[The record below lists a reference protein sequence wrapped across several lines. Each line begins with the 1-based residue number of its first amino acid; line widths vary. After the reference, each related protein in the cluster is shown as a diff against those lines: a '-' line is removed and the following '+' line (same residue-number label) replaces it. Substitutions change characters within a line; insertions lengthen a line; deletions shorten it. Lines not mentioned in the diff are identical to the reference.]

1 MCFIQDAMKFPDL
14 EHVIK
19 GFAMKINCTPLAAA
33 LAFALTLPA
42 ATAQTSVTGP
52 VPGASA
58 PRPAKPPPRS
68 LTPAELRDSA
78 SSPADEP
85 PAGAVTP
92 QISIPLG
99 KKPVLPLKPYSRAA
113 RRDAPAA
120 PGGIDDAAAR
130 CEAQASESARAECR
144 DKLTSAARKP

>member
-1 MCFIQDAMKFPDL
+1 
-14 EHVIK
+14 
-19 GFAMKINCTPLAAA
+19 MKIDGLSLAAA
-33 LAFALTLPA
+33 LAFALALSSA
-42 ATAQTSVTGP
+42 MAQTSVTGP
-52 VPGASA
+52 MPGASA
-58 PRPAKPPPRS
+58 PRPAKPPPRP

-99 KKPVLPLKPYSRAA
+99 KKAVPPLKPYSRAA

-144 DKLTSAARKP
+144 DKLTRAARKP

>member
-1 MCFIQDAMKFPDL
+1 
-14 EHVIK
+14 
-19 GFAMKINCTPLAAA
+19 MKISGVPLAAM
-33 LAFALTLPA
+33 LAFALSSA
-42 ATAQTSVTGP
+42 VAQTSAP
-52 VPGASA
+52 APNSGASA
-58 PRPAKPPPRS
+58 PRPAKPPPRL

-99 KKPVLPLKPYSRAA
+99 KKPAPPLKPYSRAA
-113 RRDAPAA
+113 AA

-130 CEAQASESARAECR
+130 CEAQASEPARAECR
-144 DKLTSAARKP
+144 DKLTRAARKP

>member
-1 MCFIQDAMKFPDL
+1 MGQVVKGIAVKFNHL
-14 EHVIK
+14 
-19 GFAMKINCTPLAAA
+19 PLAVA
-33 LAFALTLPA
+33 LASALALPA

-58 PRPAKPPPRS
+58 PRPAKPPPRR
-68 LTPAELRDSA
+68 LTPAEMRDSA
-78 SSPADEP
+78 NSPADDP

-99 KKPVLPLKPYSRAA
+99 KKPAPPVKPYSRAA

-130 CEAQASESARAECR
+130 CEAQASETARAECR
-144 DKLTSAARKP
+144 NKLTHSGRKP

>member
-1 MCFIQDAMKFPDL
+1 
-14 EHVIK
+14 
-19 GFAMKINCTPLAAA
+19 MKISGVPLAAM
-33 LAFALTLPA
+33 LAFALSSA
-42 ATAQTSVTGP
+42 VAQTSAP
-52 VPGASA
+52 APNSGASA
-58 PRPAKPPPRS
+58 PRPAKPPPRL

-99 KKPVLPLKPYSRAA
+99 KKPAPPLKPYSRAA
-113 RRDAPAA
+113 RHDAAAA

-130 CEAQASESARAECR
+130 CEAQASGPARAECR
-144 DKLTSAARKP
+144 DKLTRAARKP

>member
-1 MCFIQDAMKFPDL
+1 
-14 EHVIK
+14 
-19 GFAMKINCTPLAAA
+19 MKIDCLSLAAA
-33 LAFALTLPA
+33 LAFALALPA

-58 PRPAKPPPRS
+58 PRPAKPPPRR
-68 LTPAELRDSA
+68 LTPAEMRDSA
-78 SSPADEP
+78 ASPADDR

-99 KKPVLPLKPYSRAA
+99 KKPAPPLKPYSPAA
-113 RRDAPAA
+113 RRDVAAA

-130 CEAQASESARAECR
+130 CEAQTSEAARAECR
-144 DKLTSAARKP
+144 DKLTRAGRRP